1 MHTHKWI
8 QERVH
13 VSACVYV
20 IKSCTTLCV
29 CVVRH
34 AYMRAC
40 MHACDDMR
48 AKCVHACI
56 QCRKCQR
63 VCVVRQKIVCVC
75 VCVCVCVSVCLSVR
89 LSCSR
94 SAGILVV
101 EAEDT
106 VLGIGPCSAKG
117 ADDGRHVV
125 AGGFHLGD
133 NVRRAA
139 CGVDELVGVCHETG
153 VICMCVCVYA
163 LYAYMCVYMH
173 MCVCMHDE

>member
-1 MHTHKWI
+1 M
-8 QERVH
+8 QEMPAR
-13 VSACVYV
+13 
-20 IKSCTTLCV
+20 LC
-29 CVVRH
+29 
-34 AYMRAC
+34 RA
-40 MHACDDMR
+40 AENS
-48 AKCVHACI
+48 
-56 QCRKCQR
+56 
-63 VCVVRQKIVCVC
+63 

-153 VICMCVCVYA
+153 RASRETEKGSQRENERGGGGQNV
-163 LYAYMCVYMH
+163 
-173 MCVCMHDE
+173 